1 MNRNSSRK
9 RAAQVATHALDGA
22 SDVLSEVF
30 ERADGLVATAA
41 QGASSKLHDVEKQVQ
56 LGIRHTRSRLDGWSS
71 DWPAGARQVATYV
84 RRHPWQATG
93 LCVGAG
99 IVAALVA
106 GRSAQA

>member
-1 MNRNSSRK
+1 
-9 RAAQVATHALDGA
+9 
-22 SDVLSEVF
+22 
-30 ERADGLVATAA
+30 
-41 QGASSKLHDVEKQVQ
+41 
-56 LGIRHTRSRLDGWSS
+56 
-71 DWPAGARQVATYV
+71 V